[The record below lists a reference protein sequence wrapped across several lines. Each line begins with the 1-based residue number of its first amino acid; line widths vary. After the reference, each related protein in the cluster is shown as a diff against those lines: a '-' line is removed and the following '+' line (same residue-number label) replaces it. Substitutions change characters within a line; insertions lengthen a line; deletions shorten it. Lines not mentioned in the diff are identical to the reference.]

1 MKKEDTEFVL
11 TEETREIVAAYLARK
26 QKPKKSS
33 KKDSEEVETA
43 GSKTTKK

>member
-26 QKPKKSS
+26 QKLKKSE
-33 KKDSEEVETA
+33 KKETEELETA
-43 GSKTTKK
+43 EAKLTK